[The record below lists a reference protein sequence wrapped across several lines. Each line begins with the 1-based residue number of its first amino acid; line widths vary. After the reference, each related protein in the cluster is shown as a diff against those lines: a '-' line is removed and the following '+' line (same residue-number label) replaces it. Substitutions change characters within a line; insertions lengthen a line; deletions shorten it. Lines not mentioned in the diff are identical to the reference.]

1 MIEYEITNLFL
12 ADAQLIEETPI
23 LMIEYPFN
31 DNGLNKLLELTKNE
45 LKAGRR
51 PKVAGL
57 YAKKEFE
64 RLTGLKT
71 TLSAIENHR
80 GQLNKLNSYEVT
92 IKEAW
97 EERQLKVMAQEI
109 LINSDCGFSTDSH
122 VGQINKTLDRIEST
136 TATDEEI
143 SLSDATNNLIE
154 RWIQL
159 GEGDTSLMIPTGISN
174 LDNMILGFQR
184 GTHVLICARP
194 SVGKTAMGLT
204 CMSNQDLAGI
214 ATGFVSVEMSEAQC
228 IERIGQI
235 RSEVSHRDILKGQGT
250 QEEFAQLVKEV
261 QAIPEDNTMQIRH
274 TVNRKLANIKRI
286 IRKMKKNKPDLAVVY
301 IDYIQRI
308 DYGDKAISSNPVT
321 NVEEVSKSITDL
333 SQELNI
339 CIVSLAQ
346 LNRGGGDAPKMS
358 HLKGSGQLEQDGH
371 LIIILD
377 RDLKSQ
383 LDDNMAQDTTGHLDC
398 GYIVCK
404 NRDGE
409 TGYVKGG
416 YLSKFT
422 KFTDGLRW

>member
-1 MIEYEITNLFL
+1 MIEYEITNLYL

-23 LMIEYPFN
+23 LMIEDPFN
-31 DNGLNKLLELTKNE
+31 DNGLNKLLELTKGE
-45 LKAGRR
+45 LKAGRSN
-51 PKVAGL
+51 KVAGL
-57 YAKKEFE
+57 YAKREFE
-64 RLTGLKT
+64 RLTGLKS

-80 GQLNKLNSYEVT
+80 GQLNKLDSYEMT

-97 EERQLKVMAQEI
+97 EERQLKIMAQDI
-109 LINSDCGFSTDSH
+109 LVNSDCGFSTDSH

-136 TATDEEI
+136 TATDEETT
-143 SLSDATNNLIE
+143 LTDATNDLIE
-154 RWIQL
+154 RWIKL

-174 LDNMILGFQR
+174 LDNLILGFQR

-204 CMSNQDLAGI
+204 CMSNQDLDGI
-214 ATGFVSVEMSEAQC
+214 TTGFVSVEMSEAQC

-235 RSEVSHRDILKGQGT
+235 RSEVSHRDILKGNAT
-250 QEEFAQLVKEV
+250 QECFNSLISEV
-261 QAIPEDNTMQIRH
+261 QAIPKNDTMQIRH
-274 TVNRKLANIKRI
+274 TCNRKLANIKRI
-286 IRKMKKNKPDLAVVY
+286 IRKMKKNKPELAVVY

-321 NVEEVSKSITDL
+321 NIEEVSKSITDL
-333 SQELNI
+333 SQELDI

-346 LNRGGGDAPKMS
+346 LNRGGGEAPKMS
-358 HLKGSGQLEQDGH
+358 HLKGSGQLEQDAH

-377 RDLKSQ
+377 RDLKAQ
-383 LDDNMAQDTTGHLDC
+383 LDDNMSQDTTGQLDC

-409 TGYVKGG
+409 TGFIKGG
-416 YLSKFT
+416 YLSKTT
-422 KFTDGLRW
+422 KFTDGLRY